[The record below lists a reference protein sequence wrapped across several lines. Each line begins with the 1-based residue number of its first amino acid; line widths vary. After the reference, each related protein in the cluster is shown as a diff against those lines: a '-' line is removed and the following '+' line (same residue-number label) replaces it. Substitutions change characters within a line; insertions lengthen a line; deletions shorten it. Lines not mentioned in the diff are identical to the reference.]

1 MNLLIT
7 LLPAM
12 AAVPMTASSSG
23 AGIPV
28 PYTPRMDDAVA
39 LLLLA
44 CVFVSAYVLSRC
56 RKFLF
61 QLVKDFLLNRDR
73 SNLFSVSTAGDMR
86 SLMLLLLQTCILGGV
101 FLFCCL
107 IKSQPE
113 LAQRLS
119 LRLMLGTSI
128 GFCLVYLTVKWMAY
142 SFLGWIFL
150 DKSKTSLW
158 IGSYSTLLYYLGF
171 ALSPFV
177 LLAVYFDLSL
187 QVLIIIGLFLLLFAK
202 ILMFYKWLKLFC
214 HKLHGVFLLILYFCA
229 LEIMPCLVLYQ
240 TTVQLKDLLIIKF

>member
-23 AGIPV
+23 AGIPF
-28 PYTPRMDDAVA
+28 PYTPRMDDAIA

-44 CVFVSAYVLSRC
+44 CFFVSAYVLSRC

-119 LRLMLGTSI
+119 PRLMLGTSI

-171 ALSPFV
+171 ALFLSTLFI
-177 LLAVYFDLSL
+177 VYFNPGFEIM
-187 QVLIIIGLFLLLFAK
+187 VITGAILFLFLK
-202 ILMFYKWLKLFC
+202 ILAFYKWLKLFC
-214 HKLHGVFLLILYFCA
+214 SNLYGSLFLILYFCA
-229 LEIMPCLVLYQ
+229 VEIIPCLMLYRGL
-240 TTVQLKDLLIIKF
+240 VQLNDYWTINY